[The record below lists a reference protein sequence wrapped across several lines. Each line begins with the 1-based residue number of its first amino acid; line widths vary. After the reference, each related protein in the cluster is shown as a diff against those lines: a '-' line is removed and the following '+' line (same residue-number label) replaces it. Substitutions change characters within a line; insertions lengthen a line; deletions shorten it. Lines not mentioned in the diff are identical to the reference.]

1 MVKKKFKDLRYV
13 VMGKGCP
20 RSVGFTMSS
29 SATKYADAVK
39 SNKCKPRIYKIE
51 NAKLVERFKKRFH
64 NTKSY
69 RNKIKKKK
77 YN

>member
-1 MVKKKFKDLRYV
+1 MAEKRFKDLRYV

-20 RSVGFTMSS
+20 RSVGFTESS
-29 SATKYADAVK
+29 SAIKYADHFR
-39 SNKCKPRIYKIE
+39 SDTCKPRIYKIE

-69 RNKIKKKK
+69 KEKIKKQNGK
-77 YN
+77 